1 MSQKIQNK
9 LVTEGI
15 KLYNKKDFLSAI
27 NKFEQSLHYHGE
39 TEYLAFY
46 YIGKILMQET
56 SNYAQAC
63 HCMMKAVEY
72 LEEKTDSTS
81 KQMQGAC
88 YVALGY
94 MYGHVGSVSEAAD
107 FYYKGY
113 LNCDFLVDKVNAF
126 SGYIMLL
133 VCTAI
138 SPKYLLQ
145 SINEY
150 NNIVQMYIQKKL
162 PKKIRKA
169 HHLKRK
175 IHIAYI
181 SPDFRN
187 HVAYKY
193 YYHLLKNYDR
203 DKFFVTC
210 ISLGK
215 EKDICTEEI
224 KHSVDEFFDA
234 SKMDYYKLAV
244 RIKSMCLDILV
255 DLAGHT
261 ANSGLPLLGYRL
273 ATVQIS
279 GIGWMETTGCE
290 FVDYLITDKYLDEP
304 QSSYIVEK
312 PLYLTSAFCHSVTK
326 EFPESS
332 GAPCKKNGHI
342 TFGVF
347 NRITKFTGEIVA
359 LWLRIMKAV
368 PDAKILIACPALRQ
382 KAVVEF
388 LKKRL
393 AAVGFDMER
402 IIFDDA
408 IENYMERYLD
418 VDIALDTYPYTGC
431 GTTFDALYMGVPVVS
446 LYGERRSSRFGL
458 SILNNAGIG
467 ELATATGEEY
477 VERAVALAND
487 WELLDI
493 LHKNLRTMLKKS
505 PAMDGEKYVREMEAQ
520 YEQIL
525 AEAKSKIN

>member
-1 MSQKIQNK
+1 MSHKNYDK
-9 LVTEGI
+9 LISEGI
-15 KLYNKKDFLSAI
+15 ILYKKRFFYKAI
-27 NKFEQSLHYHGE
+27 KKFEQSLLYNSE
-39 TEYLAFY
+39 NKYIAYLF
-46 YIGKILMQET
+46 IGKIFQDEILD
-56 SNYAQAC
+56 YVKAC
-63 HCMMKAVEY
+63 YYMEKALCC
-72 LEEKTDSTS
+72 LENKTDKVSEDI
-81 KQMQGAC
+81 KGAC
-88 YVALGY
+88 YVSLGY
-94 MYGHVGSVSEAAD
+94 MHGHVGNTAEAAS

-113 LNCDFLVDKVNAF
+113 LKCTISADKLKAF
-126 SGYIMLL
+126 SGYIMQL
-133 VCTAI
+133 VCTIISPQNLLQAI
-138 SPKYLLQ
+138 S
-145 SINEY
+145 EY
-150 NNIVQMYIQKKL
+150 HNIILAHTQKKL
-162 PKKIRKA
+162 PKKMKKTCC
-169 HHLKRK
+169 LEQK

-224 KHSVDEFFDA
+224 KRSVDEFFDA

-312 PLYLTSAFCHSVTK
+312 PLYLTSAFCHSVAK
-326 EFPESS
+326 DFPKSS

-368 PDAKILIACPALRQ
+368 PDAKILIACLALRQ

-393 AAVGFDMER
+393 AAVGFDMDR

>member
-1 MSQKIQNK
+1 MSQKIQSE

-15 KLYNKKDFLSAI
+15 KLYKKKDFLSAI
-27 NKFEQSLHYHGE
+27 NKFEESLHYHGE

-46 YIGKILMQET
+46 YIGKILMQKT
-56 SNYAQAC
+56 SNYVQAC
-63 HCMMKAVEY
+63 YCMRKALRY
-72 LEEKTDSTS
+72 LEEKNDPIS

-88 YVALGY
+88 CVALGY

-113 LNCDFLVDKVNAF
+113 LNCEFLADKINSF
-126 SGYIMLL
+126 SGYIMLV
-133 VCTAI
+133 VCTTI
-138 SPKYLLQ
+138 SSKGLLNAV
-145 SINEY
+145 SEY
-150 NNIVQMYIQKKL
+150 NNIVNLYTQNKL
-162 PKKIRKA
+162 PKKVKKKYYSRK
-169 HHLKRK
+169 K

-187 HVAYKY
+187 HVMYKY
-193 YYHLLKNYDR
+193 YYHLLKNYNKE
-203 DKFFVTC
+203 KFFITC

-215 EKDICTEEI
+215 EKDICTNEI
-224 KHSVDEFFDA
+224 QNSIDEFIDA

-244 RIKSMCLDILV
+244 QIKSMCLDILV

-290 FVDYLITDKYLDEP
+290 FVDYLITDKYLDDP

-312 PLYLTSAFCHSVTK
+312 PLYLPSAFCHSVTK

-332 GAPCKKNGHI
+332 GAPCNKNGHI

-359 LWLRIMKAV
+359 LWLRIMEAI
-368 PDAKILIACPALRQ
+368 PDAKMLIACPALHQ
-382 KAVVEF
+382 KPVVEF

-393 AAVGFDMER
+393 IAVGFDMDR